1 MTLNLRTILLVIC
14 LVGSAPFCLKAQVSG
29 WKSGVATR
37 VITPKSDIWMGGYA
51 HRERPATGALHDLKI
66 KALALQDP
74 SGSLAVMVS
83 SDLLGLPKHLSDE
96 IAANLI
102 SRFDLDR
109 SRIMLTSSHTHS
121 GPVLDQSLATI
132 YPLSTEQQKAI
143 KDYTQWLKNELI
155 TVASMAI
162 DRLQPSILESGS
174 GLVRFAVNRRNNS
187 EQEVTSL
194 SELQGPVDHSVPV
207 LTTTLP
213 DGSTQAIVF
222 GYACHATTLSGYDW
236 SGDYPGFAQ
245 EDLENKFPGSV
256 ALFFS
261 GCGADQNPLPRRTI
275 PLARQYGNQL
285 AATVS
290 RVIEEEMTSLEPLL
304 TTSYQELELPL
315 SAAPSRAELLQISDS
330 DVRYQRQWAK
340 KWLEVMDTQG
350 AITTTSY
357 PWYPIQVWQL
367 GALSWIALGGEVV
380 VGYSNKLKEQLGQD
394 IIVTAYANDVMAY
407 IPTKKVLE
415 EGGYE
420 GATSMQVYG
429 LPSTWAPSV
438 EDLILAEVKSQVDRL
453 RSISKSVDR

>member
-1 MTLNLRTILLVIC
+1 MTLNLRTVLLIIF
-14 LVGSAPFCLKAQVSG
+14 LVGFVALPSKAQISG

-37 VITPKSDIWMGGYA
+37 VITPDNNIWMGGYA
-51 HRERPATGALHDLKI
+51 HRERPADGALHDLKI

-74 SGSLAVMVS
+74 SGSLAVMVT
-83 SDLLGLPKHLSDE
+83 SDLLGLPKHLSDD
-96 IAANLI
+96 IASNLI

-132 YPLSTEQQKAI
+132 YPLTAEQQDAI
-143 KDYTQWLKNELI
+143 KVYTQWLKNEMI

-162 DRLQPSILESGS
+162 DGLQPSTLKSGS
-174 GLVRFAVNRRNNS
+174 GQVRFAVNRRNNS
-187 EQEVTSL
+187 EKEVTSL
-194 SELQGPVDHSVPV
+194 SEFQGPVDHSVPV
-207 LTTTLP
+207 LTTILP

-245 EDLENKFPGSV
+245 EDLENEFAGSV

-261 GCGADQNPLPRRTI
+261 GCGADQNPLPRRSV
-275 PLARQYGNQL
+275 PLARQYGHQL

-290 RVIEEEMTSLEPLL
+290 RVLEEEMTSVEPVL
-304 TTSYQELELPL
+304 TTSYKELELPL
-315 SAAPSRAELLQISDS
+315 SAAPSKAELIRLSDS

-340 KWLEVMDTQG
+340 KWLGVLDTQG

-367 GALSWIALGGEVV
+367 GTLSWIALGGEVV
-380 VGYSNKLKEQLGQD
+380 VGYSNKLKALLGHETM
-394 IIVTAYANDVMAY
+394 VTAYANDVMAY
-407 IPTKKVLE
+407 IPTKKVLK

-429 LPSTWAPSV
+429 LPSPWAPSV
-438 EDLILAEVKSQVDRL
+438 EDLILTEVKSQVDKL
-453 RSISKSVDR
+453 RSNSLDR